1 MATRK
6 TTAPAGRGVSPAA
19 KASAPRTETTAK
31 VGRTERSTCSPHVA
45 TPAPAA
51 TRAPLLYSTTRVT
64 RTLDRTPARPQPDPL
79 PERSGERPSSV
90 RQRFGE
96 LRGLLADGWEIVQ
109 PIFARPLWSA
119 PDNSATAFSFVLR
132 REDATRLLTVPEGRT
147 VQRFIRERN
156 LLVDYRS

>member
-6 TTAPAGRGVSPAA
+6 KTALTDRGQSPAA
-19 KASAPRTETTAK
+19 KVGAPKTATAAK
-31 VGRTERSTCSPHVA
+31 SGRAGGSTRSLHAT
-45 TPAPAA
+45 TPAPAT
-51 TRAPLLYSTTRVT
+51 TRTPLLYSATRAS
-64 RTLDRTPARPQPDPL
+64 RTLDRTPARPEPVPL
-79 PERSGERPSSV
+79 PEKSGERPTSV

-96 LRGLLADGWEIVQ
+96 LRGLLAEGWEIVQ

-119 PDNSATAFSFVLR
+119 PDNSTTAFSFVLR
-132 REDATRLLTVPEGRT
+132 RENATRLLTVPEGRT